1 MDEYCA
7 TTDVQCPLYQYHD
20 EPPTPQE
27 SSLDSPHHA
36 LRDILMHHNQDAS
49 VSLQLQLKR
58 GTTERRELILN
69 AMKPLMVPLATD
81 QYGHYL
87 VQRALSI
94 RMEMSQYLC
103 GAFVPLTLSPCG
115 VHVIMRVLDGPEIW
129 QNVLTKELLQDSLKT
144 TLTTQHS
151 LCVWQKIFNV
161 RWSNAGMRSEIR
173 TRIHDALRGQW
184 ADVANTETGSV
195 MFQYLLESMILCETD
210 DGIQEVFQRFHECI
224 CHPWGVWV
232 IQHLIE
238 HGSPAIRE
246 CIAQRLISSAAT
258 VSLSSYGS
266 KAVQCAQRHCGEV
279 FQNQYADV
287 LCQVTAS
294 NHETA
299 RPSGPCRPLIIEVA
313 AAQHGL
319 PILTQLLTST
329 TRARRTLI
337 INIVR
342 MNAVFLKGNR
352 SGARAFQLCGT
363 YGYVLHQ
370 SVHAPMRDIKH
381 VKHLVVKIAVAVRDS
396 ELYVRTIQST
406 THFRAHEVA

>member
-1 MDEYCA
+1 MDEYYA
-7 TTDVQCPLYQYHD
+7 AADVQCPSYQYHD
-20 EPPTPQE
+20 ETPTPQE
-27 SSLDSPHHA
+27 PGQEFPHHV
-36 LRDILMHHNQDAS
+36 LRDILVHHNQDAS
-49 VSLQLQLKR
+49 VRLQLQLKR
-58 GTTERRELILN
+58 STTERCELILN

-94 RMEMSQYLC
+94 RKEMSQYLC

-129 QNVLTKELLQDSLKT
+129 QDAVTKELLQDSLTT

-151 LCVWQKIFNV
+151 MCVWHKIFNV

-173 TRIHDALRGQW
+173 ARIHDALRGQW
-184 ADVANTETGSV
+184 TDIAKTETGGV
-195 MFQYLLESMILCETD
+195 LFQYLLESMMLSEMD
-210 DGIQEVFQRFHECI
+210 DGIQEIFQHFHECI

-246 CIAQRLISSAAT
+246 CIAQRLICSAAT
-258 VSLSSYGS
+258 VSLSPYGS

-287 LCQVTAS
+287 LCRVTAS
-294 NHETA
+294 QHEKT
-299 RPSGPCRPLIIEVA
+299 RPSGPCRPLVIEVA

-337 INIVR
+337 INLVR
-342 MNAVFLKGNR
+342 MNAVFLKSNR

-370 SVHAPMRDIKH
+370 SAHAPMQDIKH
-381 VKHLVVKIAVAVRDS
+381 VRHLVVKTAVAVHDS

-406 THFRAHEVA
+406 THFRGHEVV